1 MILALG
7 WPASGNYLTQMA
19 TGRKEKERIIK
30 VSNRREGGRE
40 REGERGGKREVHV
53 HCISY
58 CVCHFWYPFI
68 KVTNVLLKVN
78 LYCPHL
84 ILLITGKGP
93 SSSSSVRT
101 P

>member
-1 MILALG
+1 M
-7 WPASGNYLTQMA
+7 GNRREG
-19 TGRKEKERIIK
+19 GRERE
-30 VSNRREGGRE
+30 REGGRE
-40 REGERGGKREVHV
+40 REGERGGKREGERGREREGERGRYMYM
-53 HCISY
+53 CISY
-58 CVCHFWYPFI
+58 CVCHFWYLFI

-93 SSSSSVRT
+93 SSSSSART